1 MSKHKPEQTLLI
13 VEDDTGLSSQLR
25 WHFDQYNVVLAED
38 RPSAIAD
45 SETKTVGQMAQRE

>member
-1 MSKHKPEQTLLI
+1 MSKHDPTQTLLI

-38 RPSAIAD
+38 RPAAIAAIRQIGRAH
-45 SETKTVGQMAQRE
+45 V